1 VNQDQI
7 KAFILKMTHDLA
19 CHKRCLDLV
28 SVLLSE
34 GEGHDDA
41 KKLLSE
47 TIEQVELT
55 QKYISFVHGQDFR
68 ETQPEKGI
76 S

>member
-1 VNQDQI
+1 M
-7 KAFILKMTHDLA
+7 KMTHDLA
-19 CHKRCLDLV
+19 GQKRCLDLV
-28 SVLLSE
+28 STLLSE
-34 GEGHDDA
+34 GEGQDDA

-47 TIEQVELT
+47 TIEQFELT
-55 QKYISFVHGQDFR
+55 QKYISCVQGQEFR